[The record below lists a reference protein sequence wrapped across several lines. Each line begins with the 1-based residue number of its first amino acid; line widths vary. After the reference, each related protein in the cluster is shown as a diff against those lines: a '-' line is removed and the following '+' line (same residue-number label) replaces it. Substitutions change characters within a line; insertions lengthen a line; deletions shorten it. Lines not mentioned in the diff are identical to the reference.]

1 MLFFLV
7 VLTLLMLA
15 AFYLDATRYLIP
27 NWLNTMVILLYV
39 VFVLSSPVAIGWLSG
54 IYAFIL
60 VFIVG
65 FPIFFFRLMGG
76 GDVKLLIAL
85 ALWCGLSETLAE
97 FVIYTGLLGGVLSV
111 ALLSIRPFAAWLCA
125 KSGKDITIPKILTY
139 GQDIPYG
146 LAITTAFLIV
156 LWNGKVAGLPVKF

>member
-7 VLTLLMLA
+7 LLTLLMLA
-15 AFYLDATRYLIP
+15 AFYLDATRYIIP
-27 NWLNTMVILLYV
+27 NWLNVMVILLYV
-39 VFVLSSPVAIGWLSG
+39 VFVPTSPMPIDWLSG

-60 VFIVG
+60 VFLVG
-65 FPIFFFRLMGG
+65 FPVFFFRLMGG

-85 ALWCGLSETLAE
+85 ALWCGLNETLAE
-97 FVIYTGLLGGVLSV
+97 FVIYTGLLGGALSV
-111 ALLSIRPFAAWLCA
+111 ALLAVRPFVAWLGA
-125 KSGKDITIPKILTY
+125 KSSKDIRIPKVLTY

-156 LWNGKVAGLPVKF
+156 LWNGRVAGLPVEF